1 MPRVLLQMLIRKRE
15 KVFDQLNG
23 MFAFAFLDVE
33 TGEWILARDHF
44 GIKPLY
50 YTEALNGQI
59 LFASEIKAL
68 LAHPQVQ
75 AAASMHS
82 EYMADTGDFG
92 HFERGDP
99 KRRTPGDRMNLCGYT
114 SGGGENCYAGSAS
127 PRSAHDGW
135 LHSSGHHRNILAPG
149 HREMASGV
157 VGNYWTQN
165 FGRNTGFLNALR
177 IWRD

>member
-1 MPRVLLQMLIRKRE
+1 MEDAEGDEDDEYRAMMGRR
-15 KVFDQLNG
+15 
-23 MFAFAFLDVE
+23 
-33 TGEWILARDHF
+33 TLAW
-44 GIKPLY
+44 
-50 YTEALNGQI
+50 N
-59 LFASEIKAL
+59 
-68 LAHPQVQ
+68 PQVQ

-99 KRRTPGDRMNLCGYT
+99 KRRTPGDRMNLCGYS

-165 FGRNTGFLNALR
+165 FGRGTGFLNDLHT
-177 IWRD
+177 WRD